1 MAGPSSIEWTQATW
15 NPVTGCSRASAGCDH
30 CYAVRMTHRLA
41 HMGGDKYSGLTH
53 LNAEG
58 KRHFNGVVKCHED
71 ALATPLGWA
80 SPTTIFVNS
89 MADLFHRRVPEP
101 FIQRVFE
108 VMLACPHHT
117 FQVLTKRPERAA
129 ALADGLD
136 WPENV
141 WLGTSVENAAVTER
155 IDWLRRTPAATR
167 FLSVE
172 PLIGPLPRLSVAG
185 LGWVITGGESGPGAR
200 PVEADW
206 LRRIRDRCV
215 RAGVP
220 HFFKQ
225 WGRLANNP
233 DAHDPTAKENG
244 GSAKGGRTL
253 DGLTWSELPER
264 PWMTATRKPARSGR
278 FRIGVLGAA

>member
-41 HMGGDKYSGLTH
+41 HMAGEKYSGLTH
-53 LNAEG
+53 VNASG

-71 ALATPLGWA
+71 ALGTPESWAT
-80 SPTTIFVNS
+80 PTTIFVNS
-89 MADLFHRRVPEP
+89 MADLFHRRVPEA
-101 FIQRVFE
+101 FIHRVFE
-108 VMLACPHHT
+108 VMSGCPHHT

-129 ALADGLD
+129 AMAKALN

-141 WLGTSVENAAVTER
+141 WLGTSVENAEVVNR

-200 PVEADW
+200 PVEPDW
-206 LRRIRDRCV
+206 LRRVRDRCA
-215 RAGVP
+215 RSGVP

-233 DAHDPTAKENG
+233 DPQDPTAKENG
-244 GSAKGGRTL
+244 GTAKGGRTL
-253 DGLTWSELPER
+253 DGQVWNELPDR
-264 PWMTATRKPARSGR
+264 PWMKSAGGTDRTRAIRL
-278 FRIGVLGAA
+278 GVLGAA